1 LSPEGG
7 ETENMD
13 TRSYEHILIDR
24 LGRDNV
30 ERVKKIRLMV
40 FDVDG
45 VLTDGSIIYLD
56 NGVEMKIF
64 DVQDG
69 HGLKLLVR
77 SGIEVAFLSGRY
89 SKVTEKR
96 AEEIGVRY
104 VYQNIKRKLEAY
116 EDIVNRLGFQAHEIG
131 YVGDDLIDIPV
142 MRRVGWAVT
151 VPNASV
157 HVFPYAHY
165 VTKKPGGRGA
175 CREICEIIL
184 QVKGLWKEVTS
195 RYFEE

>member
-1 LSPEGG
+1 
-7 ETENMD
+7 MD

-89 SKVTEKR
+89 SKVTERR

-116 EDIVNRLGFQAHEIG
+116 EDIVNRFFRDVIQ
-131 YVGDDLIDIPV
+131 
-142 MRRVGWAVT
+142 
-151 VPNASV
+151 
-157 HVFPYAHY
+157 
-165 VTKKPGGRGA
+165 K
-175 CREICEIIL
+175 
-184 QVKGLWKEVTS
+184 
-195 RYFEE
+195 